1 MSYSWCLHL
10 VDRYSIMEHMKE
22 TITIVFSTLLGYA
35 LWLLLAIVTIT
46 GVVTAQTPTHAIQ
59 AKDGAS
65 CAIMFDDAIA
75 TNIRPECVRT
85 LAPIVAAIRYAE
97 NGKTY
102 QYGIIHKRCPKGY
115 RPQAGWCAATVQKN
129 HDRWIKAGSKGE
141 FITYLGGIY
150 CPIGA
155 DNDPTGLN
163 KHWIKNVKKFNKRF
177 AYTS

>member
-10 VDRYSIMEHMKE
+10 VDSIGIMVYMKKA
-22 TITIVFSTLLGYA
+22 IKTLAAMA
-35 LWLLLAIVTIT
+35 LWLTLAFVATC

-129 HDRWIKAGSKGE
+129 YDRWIKAGAKGE

-163 KHWIKNVKKFNKRF
+163 KHWIKNVNKFNKRF